1 MASGVLKYCSEPLCT
16 AKVTHGRC
24 ALHSKQVQQARGSS
38 TERGYNYRW
47 QVRAARFLTH
57 YPLCGMRP
65 DEQAPVMSECHEQQR
80 FTPAHQVD
88 HVVPHRGNQAL
99 FWDEL
104 GNWQALCASCGAK
117 KSKAGL

>member
-1 MASGVLKYCSEPLCT
+1 MPSTVLKYCAEPLCT

-24 ALHSKQVQQARGSS
+24 ALHSRQVQKARGTS
-38 TERGYNYRW
+38 TQRGYGYRW
-47 QVRAARFLTH
+47 QVRAARFLTQF
-57 YPLCGMRP
+57 PLCGMRYNGLP
-65 DEQAPVMSECHEQQR
+65 PVMSQCRDEHRLTEA
-80 FTPAHQVD
+80 TQVD
-88 HVVPHRGNQAL
+88 HVVPHRGDQAL